1 MEFDKL
7 DYWKAIVLY
16 GLNASTYKM
25 SFGISLINAA
35 RENKNEIYWD
45 DLSKSFLNNYEK
57 RLETNPMPQLSNS
70 NRLTE
75 MEKIT
80 RTLQIGKINRTQAIE
95 QVGRNAFDDVVHR
108 FQTIGMDK
116 RIAKDMFYET
126 HFGNK
131 LILKDSLLSFTEH
144 QLNELEEE
152 ILARWS
158 LLEGAFE
165 INKENFALAN
175 DIRDIYLLKGHE
187 RKNLTTNI
195 PFLSGYQGNICF
207 YCGEPM
213 TTVHVD
219 HVLARQ
225 VLLHDEVWN
234 LVLAHADCNMLK
246 SDRLVAEHYIIKLI
260 ARNENIMGSNH
271 PWKKKIKDAVGNTP
285 NDRASNLRKHYEN
298 VKVVLGINN
307 YWGGNA
313 NFRPD
318 QDPFFRR
325 LITKLNNR

>member
-1 MEFDKL
+1 MDFDKL

-25 SFGISLINAA
+25 GFGISLINAA
-35 RENKNEIYWD
+35 RENKNEISWE
-45 DLSKSFLNNYEK
+45 DLSRSFLKNYET
-57 RLETNPMPQLSNS
+57 RLQTSPMPQLSNS
-70 NRLTE
+70 SRLTE

-80 RTLQIGKINRTQAIE
+80 RTLQKGKIDRSQAID
-95 QVGRNAFDDVVHR
+95 QVGRNAFEDVVHR
-108 FQTIGMDK
+108 FHTIGMDK

-131 LILKDSLLSFTEH
+131 LILKDSLLSFSEQ

-195 PFLSGYQGNICF
+195 PFLSGYQGNMCF
-207 YCGEPM
+207 YCGEQM
-213 TTVHVD
+213 SNVHVD

-234 LVLAHADCNMLK
+234 LVLAHSDCNMLK

-271 PWKKKIKDAVGNTP
+271 PWKKKIREALGNTP
-285 NDRASNLRKHYEN
+285 GERASNLRKHYDN

-325 LITKLNNR
+325 LITKLNNT